1 MSNKL
6 SRGYLIKCILKN
18 ESTNRERIRFVNQG
32 IRFY

>member
-1 MSNKL
+1 MQRVFNKI
-6 SRGYLIKCILKN
+6 YTN